1 MVDGAQTKSIV
12 SIKANAP
19 EGANGYEISKGEV
32 YYFIDDFFIW
42 TGGKWS
48 IVIFNDGYNPNIKP
62 L

>member
-1 MVDGAQTKSIV
+1 MTNQE
-12 SIKANAP
+12 IKDRAP
-19 EGANGYEISKGEV
+19 HGANGYEINKGKV

-48 IVIFNDGYNPNIKP
+48 IVIFNDDYTPNIKP